1 MTATCCDQ
9 PHLLPLTRRALVG
22 KLHGTVIE
30 IGPGDGSNLPHLS
43 GDVRWI
49 GIEPSSHNRR
59 RLRQTAARLGQ
70 AIDLRDGVAE
80 HLPMPDNSVDAV
92 LGTLVLCSVTDPIRV
107 LSEVRRVLR
116 PAGLYV
122 FEEHV
127 AAPHGTWTLRYQ
139 HVIGLRSAIFGG
151 CRPNRATHLDIAAAG
166 FAAVES
172 TSWSRPGPLGTTT
185 SLVSGVATS

>member
-1 MTATCCDQ
+1 
-9 PHLLPLTRRALVG
+9 
-22 KLHGTVIE
+22 
-30 IGPGDGSNLPHLS
+30 
-43 GDVRWI
+43 
-49 GIEPSSHNRR
+49 
-59 RLRQTAARLGQ
+59 
-70 AIDLRDGVAE
+70 
-80 HLPMPDNSVDAV
+80 